1 MTKPNDTTRTQPEGK
16 LLLDDLWLDEGAN
29 TLRHIAQRCEGEL
42 GYKPNLED
50 FRRLLRVLLGG
61 ELDEYFADGVTTE
74 VTDVVFKTRKRPRA
88 QRYKVGDVFAIPLDK
103 DRYAFGRIMRDP
115 AFGSRGG
122 VLVETFRETSRTRTY
137 RPSIVASGRLIHPTD
152 VNPLR
157 SLKNRRWTVVASDDA
172 YQFPDVDQELEFTGT
187 PDPRRGFP
195 PFTAKKPFAPGSPSR
210 AITEDEWRRME
221 ANGQSGGLGGPEGIE
236 GDIRAALKALE
247 QDRGGDSPPDK
258 TPP

>member
-1 MTKPNDTTRTQPEGK
+1 MTKPNATMRTQPEGK

-29 TLRHIAQRCEGEL
+29 TLRHIARRCEGEL
-42 GYKPNLED
+42 GYKPSLED

-61 ELDEYFADGVTTE
+61 ELDEYFADGGTTE

-122 VLVETFRETSRTRTY
+122 VLVETFRETSRTKTY
-137 RPSIVASGRLIHPTD
+137 RSSIVASGRLLHPRD

-172 YQFPDVDQELEFTGT
+172 YQFSEADQELEFTGA
-187 PDPRRGFP
+187 PDDRRGFP
-195 PFTAKKPFAPGSPSR
+195 RFTAKKPFAPGSPSR
-210 AITEDEWRRME
+210 AITEDEWHRMV
-221 ANGQSGGLGGPEGIE
+221 ANGQSSGLGGPETLE
-236 GDIRAALKALE
+236 DRIRAALKQ
-247 QDRGGDSPPDK
+247 QDPD
-258 TPP
+258 